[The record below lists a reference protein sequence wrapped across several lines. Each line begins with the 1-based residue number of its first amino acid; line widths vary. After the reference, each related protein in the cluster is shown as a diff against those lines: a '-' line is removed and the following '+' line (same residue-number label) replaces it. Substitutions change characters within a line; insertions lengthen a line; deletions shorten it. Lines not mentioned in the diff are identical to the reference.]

1 MDVSGSRAEA
11 LENANDGNA
20 RVTYGWSMGLGR
32 TSNGIIGEALAF
44 ARCLNETE
52 AKIVQSYLERKW
64 ISSEIPEESAT
75 LAFGSLALGNDAALD
90 LERSD
95 ATIGT
100 LTGAGALV
108 NAGNVSVTGTIEPQ
122 LQESGAAFAVSGPVD
137 VTGSTI
143 VLDEADL
150 ADWAGNASRTV
161 LTAASLVGVPAVSV
175 PAGGK
180 GKYVV
185 SNTGTALVVTR
196 VPVGMVVVVR

>member
-1 MDVSGSRAEA
+1 MDVSGSHAEA
-11 LENANDGNA
+11 LENANDGKA

-64 ISSEIPEESAT
+64 ISSEIPEEYAM

-122 LQESGAAFAVSGPVD
+122 LQELGSALTVSGPVD
-137 VTGSTI
+137 VTDSTI

-196 VPVGMVVVVR
+196 VPAGMVVVVR

>member
-1 MDVSGSRAEA
+1 M
-11 LENANDGNA
+11 
-20 RVTYGWSMGLGR
+20 
-32 TSNGIIGEALAF
+32 AF

-64 ISSEIPEESAT
+64 ISSDIPEEYAM

-122 LQESGAAFAVSGPVD
+122 LQELGSAFAVSGPVD

-161 LTAASLVGVPAVSV
+161 LTAESLVGVPAVSV

-196 VPVGMVVVVR
+196 IPNGMVIIIR